1 MFALI
6 YDEHDLVQPKKKVVS
21 VHRKRETAEAA
32 LEKRKK
38 ELGKSVYDCNTRI
51 VWIKGTVKPGDY
63 VKPGQ
68 YSHWRPGET
77 VPHGDIY
84 SDTD

>member
-1 MFALI
+1 MYALI
-6 YDEHDLVQPKKKVVS
+6 YDEHDLVQPKKKIIS
-21 VHRKRETAEAA
+21 VHQKRETAEAA
-32 LEKRKK
+32 LEKRKR

-51 VWIKGTVKPGDY
+51 VWIIGTAKSGDY

-68 YSHWRPGET
+68 YSNWRPGET

>member
-1 MFALI
+1 MYALI
-6 YDEHDLVQPKKKVVS
+6 YDEHDLVNPKKRVIS
-21 VHRKRETAEAA
+21 AHRVRGTAEAA

-38 ELGKSVYDCNTRI
+38 KLGKTVYDCNTRI
-51 VWIKGTVKPGDY
+51 VWIKGVVKSGDY

-68 YSHWRPGET
+68 YSSWRPGET
-77 VPHGDIY
+77 VPHGETY